1 MKKIGPGTRACHSSS
16 YKTSSEKVP
25 LLVMYYLATFDNVIE
40 SDFRVIRKITSA
52 NLWTPIHDIIN
63 YSTFICP
70 FKSEKGGK
78 EGRKLQK
85 FEYLKNKKSFLDEV
99 KIIFHSFWRT
109 IIWWKDK

>member
-52 NLWTPIHDIIN
+52 NL
-63 YSTFICP
+63 
-70 FKSEKGGK
+70 
-78 EGRKLQK
+78 
-85 FEYLKNKKSFLDEV
+85 
-99 KIIFHSFWRT
+99 
-109 IIWWKDK
+109 